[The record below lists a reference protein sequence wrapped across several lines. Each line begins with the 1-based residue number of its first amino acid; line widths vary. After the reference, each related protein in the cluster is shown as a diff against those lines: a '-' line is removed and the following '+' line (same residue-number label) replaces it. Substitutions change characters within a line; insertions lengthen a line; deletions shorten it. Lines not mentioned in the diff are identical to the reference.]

1 MSPRERWASDQGK
14 CTSGGDSGVRSKYAE
29 KASRKTPITFSLT
42 GSGRNRRRETGMVHS
57 RELKVSARVEKR
69 AEAMRTGRVEVKVVP
84 CCLHA
89 CRRLCVVLAEKVRE

>member
-1 MSPRERWASDQGK
+1 
-14 CTSGGDSGVRSKYAE
+14 
-29 KASRKTPITFSLT
+29 
-42 GSGRNRRRETGMVHS
+42 MVHS